1 MEVETVCVIELV
13 GSPKE
18 HVEEVMKKIV
28 DKVKESYK
36 LVDSK
41 TFDAKQMDKL
51 WAIFSE
57 LTIKFDKIEDLFG
70 FCFDYMPSSVEIIN
84 PNKFIVNNTDIN
96 TLLNDLV
103 GRLHE
108 YDMMM
113 KNLKAV
119 NSVMKKQIE
128 GK

>member
-84 PNKFIVNNTDIN
+84 PNKFIVNNT
-96 TLLNDLV
+96 
-103 GRLHE
+103 RHKHFAE
-108 YDMMM
+108 
-113 KNLKAV
+113 
-119 NSVMKKQIE
+119 
-128 GK
+128 

>member
-36 LVDSK
+36 LADSK

>member
-36 LVDSK
+36 LADSK

-57 LTIKFDKIEDLFG
+57 LTIKFNKIEDLFG

>member
-57 LTIKFDKIEDLFG
+57 LTIKFNKIEDLIG